1 MFNDDERERPSWREI
16 DKKKDRSR
24 FVREDKPQ
32 NQSRKSKAII
42 ANYKHKL
49 KEAFKSGKVA
59 EAVDKLEGD
68 TEEKKSRRENL
79 RILRESDNVEKFRRA
94 LEWYSSSGFTSLEI
108 DILNRALGF
117 DDVEITLSVLNLLKS
132 ASNFKDIISNNMIV
146 EKLNLL
152 LMTVRDLRLKFL
164 IREILNKDR
173 D

>member
-1 MFNDDERERPSWREI
+1 
-16 DKKKDRSR
+16 
-24 FVREDKPQ
+24 
-32 NQSRKSKAII
+32 
-42 ANYKHKL
+42 
-49 KEAFKSGKVA
+49 
-59 EAVDKLEGD
+59 
-68 TEEKKSRRENL
+68 
-79 RILRESDNVEKFRRA
+79 
-94 LEWYSSSGFTSLEI
+94 
-108 DILNRALGF
+108 LNRALGF